1 MNPKPATMKTPWISL
16 LGLAVAAV
24 ASRADVL
31 MWEDFDYPDGQLSQ
45 VATNVWVTHSGGSR
59 PLNVSA
65 GAAVI
70 NQADMVGG
78 GEDVTRLLS
87 ASFDPSTDNSTK
99 LYAAFL
105 VNFSSLPVN
114 TGTYTAGS
122 YFAHFRSDILN
133 EYYARVGANLE
144 GAAPGTF
151 RLAIA
156 NETWTSAASIEYPMD
171 LSLGVTYEVVLRLDL
186 ATDQTTL
193 WVNPLTETDPSVT
206 ATDPFTF
213 SGVINAFALRQGTSG
228 ISPNLGAPGLFTLD
242 YLRIATSF
250 DELQI
255 IPEPSPA
262 ALLALG
268 GAALL
273 VWRRRTA

>member
-1 MNPKPATMKTPWISL
+1 MRTSL
-16 LGLAVAAV
+16 IPLVGLAVAAGPV
-24 ASRADVL
+24 CADVL
-31 MWEDFDYPDGQLSQ
+31 MWEDFDYPNGQLSQ
-45 VATNVWVTHSGGSR
+45 VATNIWVTHSGGTR
-59 PLNVSA
+59 PLNVSSA
-65 GAAVI
+65 AAVI
-70 NQADMVGG
+70 NQADMSGG

-87 ASFDPSTDNSTK
+87 ASFDPSTDNTTK

-122 YFAHFRSDILN
+122 YFAHFRSDVLN

-144 GAAPGTF
+144 GAAPGMF

-156 NETWTSAASIEYPMD
+156 NETWTSAASVEYPLD
-171 LSLGVTYEVVLRLDL
+171 LALGQTYEVVVRLDL

-193 WVNPLTETDPSVT
+193 WVTPYTVGGTPLTEADPGVT
-206 ATDPFTF
+206 ATDAFTY
-213 SGVINAFALRQGTSG
+213 SGLINAFALRQGTSG
-228 ISPNLGAPGLFTLD
+228 LSPNMGAPGLFTLD
-242 YLRIATSF
+242 HLRVATTF
-250 DELQI
+250 DELQV

-268 GAALL
+268 GLAWLA
-273 VWRRRTA
+273 WRRRTV